1 MLTLNQTI
9 EILKNFSLKHKQL
22 GKGTSSAHFYF
33 GDKWEVNDNDD
44 LLYPLMWVSLLPTQ
58 TDKSGLVTRKFQI
71 DISDKVN
78 LDESNETHVLSDT
91 ESICFDLLNYLE
103 QVADGQE
110 IGMLFGNT
118 SELTDY
124 TEDRDDTVS
133 GWFFT
138 VEIKAHQQSTSCYL
152 PIVNGNILDDNY
164 IYVGGTYTPITNTMS
179 ILTEEFIY
187 GTDPVVLSNTPTNIL
202 TVFAGASVLFNT
214 DDYTRSGAT
223 FTITNPLVENGD
235 KIRIT
240 YTY

>member
-22 GKGTSSAHFYF
+22 GKGTSNSHFYF

-78 LDESNETHVLSDT
+78 LDESNENHVLSDT

-103 QVADGQE
+103 QVADTAD
-110 IGMLFGNT
+110 IGLLFGNT

-124 TEDRDDTVS
+124 TEDRDDMVS

-138 VEIKAHQQSTSCYL
+138 VEIKTHQNNTSCNL
-152 PIVNGNILDDNY
+152 PINAGNILDDNY
-164 IYVGGTYTPITNTMS
+164 IYVGGTLANGFTVEIKDQDGNVIQTFNTS
-179 ILTEEFIY
+179 GEYVVT
-187 GTDPVVLSNTPTNIL
+187 VLSGIKDTITSNVTTI
-202 TVFAGASVLFNT
+202 T
-214 DDYTRSGAT
+214 DD
-223 FTITNPLVENGD
+223 I
-235 KIRIT
+235 I
-240 YTY
+240 

>member
-22 GKGTSSAHFYF
+22 GKGTSNSHFYF

-44 LLYPLMWVSLLPTQ
+44 LNYPLLWVSLLPTQ

-78 LDESNETHVLSDT
+78 PNESNENHVLSDT

-103 QVADGQE
+103 QVADGQD
-110 IGMLFGNT
+110 IGMLFGDT

-138 VEIKAHQQSTSCYL
+138 VEIKSHQNNTSCNL
-152 PIVNGNILDDNY
+152 PIVAGNILDDNY
-164 IYVGGTYTPITNTMS
+164 IYVGGTLAGGFVVEIKDQDGNVVQTFNTSGEYVIT
-179 ILTEEFIY
+179 
-187 GTDPVVLSNTPTNIL
+187 VLSGIQQVIGNTST
-202 TVFAGASVLFNT
+202 
-214 DDYTRSGAT
+214 
-223 FTITNPLVENGD
+223 TIIQD
-235 KIRIT
+235 IID
-240 YTY
+240 

>member
-22 GKGTSSAHFYF
+22 GKGTSNSHFYF

-44 LLYPLMWVSLLPTQ
+44 LIYPLMWVSLLPTQ

-78 LDESNETHVLSDT
+78 LDESNENHVLSDT

-103 QVADGQE
+103 NVADVGD
-110 IGMLFGNT
+110 IGLLFGNT

-124 TEDRDDTVS
+124 TEDRDDMVS

-138 VEIKAHQQSTSCYL
+138 VEIKTHQNNTSCNL
-152 PIVNGNILDDNY
+152 PIVSGSILDDNY
-164 IYVGGTYTPITNTMS
+164 IYVGNDLANGFTVEIKDQDGNVVQTFNTS
-179 ILTEEFIY
+179 GEYIVT
-187 GTDPVVLSNTPTNIL
+187 VLSGIKDTITSNVTTI
-202 TVFAGASVLFNT
+202 T
-214 DDYTRSGAT
+214 DD
-223 FTITNPLVENGD
+223 I
-235 KIRIT
+235 I
-240 YTY
+240 

>member
-22 GKGTSSAHFYF
+22 GKGTSNAHFYF

-78 LDESNETHVLSDT
+78 LNESNENHVLSDT

-103 QVADGQE
+103 QVADTAD
-110 IGMLFGNT
+110 IGLLFGNT

-124 TEDRDDTVS
+124 TEDRDDMVS

-138 VEIKAHQQSTSCYL
+138 VEIKTHQNNTSCNL
-152 PIVNGNILDDNY
+152 PINAGNILDDNY
-164 IYVGGTYTPITNTMS
+164 IYVGGTLANGFTVEIKDQDGNVIQTFNTS
-179 ILTEEFIY
+179 GEYVVT
-187 GTDPVVLSNTPTNIL
+187 VLSGIKDTITSNVTTI
-202 TVFAGASVLFNT
+202 T
-214 DDYTRSGAT
+214 DD
-223 FTITNPLVENGD
+223 I
-235 KIRIT
+235 I
-240 YTY
+240 

>member
-22 GKGTSSAHFYF
+22 GKGTSNAHFYF

-78 LDESNETHVLSDT
+78 LDESNENHVLSDT

-103 QVADGQE
+103 QVADTDD
-110 IGMLFGNT
+110 IGLLFGNT

-124 TEDRDDTVS
+124 TEDRDDMVS

-138 VEIKAHQQSTSCYL
+138 VEIKTHQNNTSCNL
-152 PIVNGNILDDNY
+152 PINAGSILDDTY
-164 IYVGGTYTPITNTMS
+164 IYVGADLANGFTVEIKDQDGNVIQTFNTS
-179 ILTEEFIY
+179 GEYVVT
-187 GTDPVVLSNTPTNIL
+187 VLSGIKDTITSNVTTI
-202 TVFAGASVLFNT
+202 T
-214 DDYTRSGAT
+214 DD
-223 FTITNPLVENGD
+223 I
-235 KIRIT
+235 I
-240 YTY
+240 

>member
-22 GKGTSSAHFYF
+22 GKGTSNSHFYF

-58 TDKSGLVTRKFQI
+58 TDKIGLVTRKFQI

-78 LDESNETHVLSDT
+78 LDESNENHVLSDT

-103 QVADGQE
+103 QVADTAD
-110 IGMLFGNT
+110 IGLLFGNT

-124 TEDRDDTVS
+124 TEDRDDMVS

-138 VEIKAHQQSTSCYL
+138 VEIKTHQNNTSCNL
-152 PIVNGNILDDNY
+152 PINAGNILDDNY
-164 IYVGGTYTPITNTMS
+164 IYVGGTLANGFTVEIKDQDGNVIQTFNTS
-179 ILTEEFIY
+179 GEYVVT
-187 GTDPVVLSNTPTNIL
+187 VLSGIKDTITSNVTTI
-202 TVFAGASVLFNT
+202 T
-214 DDYTRSGAT
+214 DD
-223 FTITNPLVENGD
+223 I
-235 KIRIT
+235 I
-240 YTY
+240 

>member
-22 GKGTSSAHFYF
+22 GKGTSNKHFYF

-44 LLYPLMWVSLLPTQ
+44 LNYPLLWVSLLPTQ

-78 LDESNETHVLSDT
+78 PDESNETHILSDT

-124 TEDRDDTVS
+124 TEDRDDMVS

-138 VEIKAHQQSTSCYL
+138 VEIKAHQEATSCYL

-179 ILTEEFIY
+179 ILTEEFTY
-187 GTDPVVLSNTPTNIL
+187 AGSPLTLAHTPTNIL
-202 TVFAGASVLFNT
+202 TVFADASIQFET
-214 DDYTRSGAT
+214 ADYTLSGS
-223 FTITNPLVENGD
+223 TITPTSPIVENGTI
-235 KIRIT
+235 IRIT